1 MEIFDAKKFIDEQVE
16 RIRRVIGGEKALIAV
31 SGGVDSTTSAVLTY
45 RAIGKNLICV
55 ILDDA
60 FMRED
65 EPERVAETLSKP
77 PLSLPIKVVD
87 VRREFLEVL
96 SGIRDA
102 EEKRKR
108 FREQFYTVL
117 SRIARS
123 EGCSVLVQ
131 GTILADIIETVKE
144 IKTQHNV
151 LEQIGIEPKV
161 KYGFKVVEPLASLLK
176 WQVREVARELGVP
189 REISERQPFPGPGLS
204 IRVVGEVTE
213 EKLEVL
219 KRCTSIVESELH
231 YLAPSQYFA
240 AIIDDVEECN
250 EELYKIV
257 RREASQVLGVTE
269 DLVLPRIY
277 STPVTGMIGD
287 ERRYGKMVDVK
298 ILGRDGSP
306 VLMDIEDLIPLQAR
320 IIEAAPS
327 LTRVVYT
334 VSVGCEEGPYA
345 IIVRSVETKDFLTAS
360 VSKVP
365 RNLLLRVAGK
375 IIKSCEKVS
384 RVSYDITP
392 KPPATIEM
400 E

>member
-131 GTILADIIETVKE
+131 GTILADIIETVKA

-204 IRVVGEVTE
+204 VRVVGEVTE

-365 RNLLLRVAGK
+365 RNLLLRLANK

>member
-16 RIRRVIGGEKALIAV
+16 QIRRVIGDEKALIAV

-45 RAIGKNLICV
+45 RAIGENLICV

-60 FMRED
+60 FMREG

-131 GTILADIIETVKE
+131 GTILADIIETVKA

-204 IRVVGEVTE
+204 VRVVGEVTE

-219 KRCTSIVESELH
+219 KRCTSIVESELN

-240 AIIDDVEECN
+240 AIIDDVEEYD

-257 RREASQVLGVTE
+257 RREACQVLGVTE
-269 DLVLPRIY
+269 DLVLPKIY
-277 STPVTGMIGD
+277 STPVTGMMGD
-287 ERRYGKMVDVK
+287 KRRYGKMVDVK

-365 RNLLLRVAGK
+365 RNLLLRVANK